1 MLRNTLI
8 KSLIPADSNLVLDIA
23 SQSSCSQHPIFASY
37 LQSPN
42 FQSIIFK
49 SPQSS
54 NPLHRQILNT
64 ISQIVV
70 LATLVQGPCQSSP
83 YRSIAAAAA
92 AITTQLQLSIK
103 VPPLNLIIFTTIC
116 LSRCERFLAL
126 LAPFVCLF
134 ACQSHASISHFL
146 LIAVHSHISD
156 SVAICRQVLSIRTIC
171 LVFSAADQHSRPV
184 ILLHCLLC
192 CLLHPLSSD
201 AS

>member
-1 MLRNTLI
+1 MLRSTLI
-8 KSLIPADSNLVLDIA
+8 KSLNPADSNLVLDIA

-83 YRSIAAAAA
+83 YRSIAAAT
-92 AITTQLQLSIK
+92 ITTQLQLSIK
-103 VPPLNLIIFTTIC
+103 VPPLNLIIFC